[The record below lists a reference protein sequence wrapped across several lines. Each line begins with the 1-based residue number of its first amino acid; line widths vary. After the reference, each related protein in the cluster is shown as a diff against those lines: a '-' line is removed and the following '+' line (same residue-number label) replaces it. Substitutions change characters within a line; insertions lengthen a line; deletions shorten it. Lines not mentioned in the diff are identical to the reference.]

1 MTTSA
6 LDPFFSPRSVAVVG
20 ASRTKGKAGYHQI
33 ENLKRTFLGSIYPVN
48 PKAKQLLGLPCFT
61 SIHECPGFVDLA
73 IILLRDTMVP
83 EAVSACVDQRIP
95 AVLIPSS
102 GFAEASSDGER
113 LQSKLL
119 KIVSGTNTR
128 IWGPNC
134 GGLVN
139 TENGLTAAFIDLPML
154 RQGPIGIISQTG
166 LYTAALMNQMMENE
180 DFGVSK
186 IATLG
191 NACDIN
197 EIDVLEYFAN
207 DPTIHVIAMH
217 IEGIS
222 DGSLLLN
229 RGRELTLKK
238 PIIAVIA
245 GQTEAGAK
253 AGASHTARL
262 AADTRMVESIFA
274 QSGIIPAFEYLDL
287 MELSRAFVAWK
298 GPVPAKKIAILS
310 TSGGAGVL
318 VADMIAQA
326 GLEVA
331 EFSSDTI
338 GQLSALHPYSYGVG
352 NPFDLWPAMER
363 VGTDQAVKEIAKIVF
378 DDPGVDAAMLVFGAF
393 SGGGSDLD
401 PDVMG
406 DLAKRHGK
414 IAACW
419 LYGPTVMTRPWIK
432 KFSDVQIPCFHDLK
446 MAVRALKASHAL
458 SKYRTKPAAVPSK
471 RSPEA
476 EIISAAII
484 ASVRKRQDR
493 SLNQIEGRD
502 LLEAWGLRSAQQIFV
517 EDVFGAMDAADTI
530 GYPVALKIESP
541 DIQHKVDIGGV
552 VLNLRD
558 RDELAAGYENMMRKI
573 DNKVPNARIDG
584 VLLQEMIPD
593 GREIV
598 VGATQIPQFGMV
610 MMLGLGGTYVEDFGK
625 VVFRLPPLEPR
636 DIDQMIDESGIG
648 TILSG
653 KRGRQEADRSA
664 LELTITCLSNLVQTL
679 PQIEQIEI
687 NPLLVLD
694 SGQGVVAVDSLVIL
708 RD

>member
-1 MTTSA
+1 M
-6 LDPFFSPRSVAVVG
+6 G
-20 ASRTKGKAGYHQI
+20 
-33 ENLKRTFLGSIYPVN
+33 
-48 PKAKQLLGLPCFT
+48 
-61 SIHECPGFVDLA
+61 
-73 IILLRDTMVP
+73 
-83 EAVSACVDQRIP
+83 
-95 AVLIPSS
+95 
-102 GFAEASSDGER
+102 
-113 LQSKLL
+113 
-119 KIVSGTNTR
+119 
-128 IWGPNC
+128 
-134 GGLVN
+134 
-139 TENGLTAAFIDLPML
+139 
-154 RQGPIGIISQTG
+154 
-166 LYTAALMNQMMENE
+166 
-180 DFGVSK
+180 
-186 IATLG
+186 
-191 NACDIN
+191 
-197 EIDVLEYFAN
+197 
-207 DPTIHVIAMH
+207 
-217 IEGIS
+217 
-222 DGSLLLN
+222 
-229 RGRELTLKK
+229 
-238 PIIAVIA
+238 
-245 GQTEAGAK
+245 
-253 AGASHTARL
+253 
-262 AADTRMVESIFA
+262 
-274 QSGIIPAFEYLDL
+274 
-287 MELSRAFVAWK
+287 
-298 GPVPAKKIAILS
+298 
-310 TSGGAGVL
+310 
-318 VADMIAQA
+318 
-326 GLEVA
+326 
-331 EFSSDTI
+331 
-338 GQLSALHPYSYGVG
+338 
-352 NPFDLWPAMER
+352 R

-446 MAVRALKASHAL
+446 MAARALQASHAL
-458 SKYRTKPAAVPSK
+458 STYRTKPARVPSK
-471 RSPEA
+471 RLPEA

-484 ASVRKRQDR
+484 ASVQKRQDR

-552 VLNLRD
+552 ALNLRD